1 MEVERYLINLDSD
14 IVSTLRERLRK
25 FIRELQYVTN
35 TVKILISYEYPF
47 VKLSS
52 SKRDVD
58 QNSELDKYE
67 SRLTKKD

>member
-1 MEVERYLINLDSD
+1 MDSD
-14 IVSTLRERLRK
+14 IVSTLGEIPRK
-25 FIRELQYVTN
+25 FMRELQCVTN

-58 QNSELDKYE
+58 QNSELDFN
-67 SRLTKKD
+67 

>member
-58 QNSELDKYE
+58 QNSELDFN
-67 SRLTKKD
+67 

>member
-1 MEVERYLINLDSD
+1 M
-14 IVSTLRERLRK
+14 
-25 FIRELQYVTN
+25 RELQCVTN

>member
-1 MEVERYLINLDSD
+1 MDDD
-14 IVSTLRERLRK
+14 IVSTCRERLQK

>member
-1 MEVERYLINLDSD
+1 MKYLLKGND

-25 FIRELQYVTN
+25 FIRELQYVAN

-58 QNSELDKYE
+58 QNSELDFN
-67 SRLTKKD
+67 